1 MAGKPASDPRLS
13 CLAKHARRQYKFLE
27 FAPMS
32 TDSSSPSPD
41 PDIEDNLSKQANDFT
56 EMDLWD
62 LDAKWDART
71 SPPESAEGSG
81 GRIPTQ
87 RAFIS
92 RIQTRKP
99 VNLRP
104 VSSAAEEKSE
114 SHPAPAEPHDSK
126 AVIAEPSVS
135 APASE
140 GPSASRKQR
149 ADKKSYISAKR
160 PAKQTEP
167 AKQTDAE
174 SGIEADLDAAVE
186 IPKVVQEPDAQE
198 TVVQETVV
206 QETVVQEPDVQ
217 ETHEPQKVDPAPADQ
232 SPVPAVPSIGSL
244 SKIEKIAVF
253 LLCSALLLGAA
264 LTLIHFS
271 SRVPTR
277 PLISKKVDFP
287 VSGKIVRI
295 TAASTYWRK
304 PITSGDKADVVRRD
318 TQLIPVLKLSLGSK
332 TGAIRVFFRN
342 EEGSVVGDVITR
354 SVAGDSEITVVATA
368 GFEDLGMHTAY
379 RTGSG
384 KRWHAQ
390 VFEAPSATASR
401 DDFTMVLEMEID
413 TQIR

>member
-1 MAGKPASDPRLS
+1 MNQMAGNPASDPRLS

-62 LDAKWDART
+62 LDAKWDTRT

-99 VNLRP
+99 ANLRP

-174 SGIEADLDAAVE
+174 SGIEADLEAAVE
-186 IPKVVQEPDAQE
+186 IPKD
-198 TVVQETVV
+198 VQETVV

-277 PLISKKVDFP
+277 PLISEKVDFP

-304 PITSGDKADVVRRD
+304 PITSGDNADVVRRD
-318 TQLIPVLKLSLGSK
+318 TLLIPVLKLSLGSK

-354 SVAGDSEITVVATA
+354 SVEGDSEITVVATA

-401 DDFTMVLEMEID
+401 DDFTMMLEMEID

>member
-1 MAGKPASDPRLS
+1 M
-13 CLAKHARRQYKFLE
+13 
-27 FAPMS
+27 
-32 TDSSSPSPD
+32 
-41 PDIEDNLSKQANDFT
+41 
-56 EMDLWD
+56 
-62 LDAKWDART
+62 
-71 SPPESAEGSG
+71 
-81 GRIPTQ
+81 
-87 RAFIS
+87 
-92 RIQTRKP
+92 
-99 VNLRP
+99 
-104 VSSAAEEKSE
+104 
-114 SHPAPAEPHDSK
+114 
-126 AVIAEPSVS
+126 
-135 APASE
+135 
-140 GPSASRKQR
+140 
-149 ADKKSYISAKR
+149 
-160 PAKQTEP
+160 
-167 AKQTDAE
+167 
-174 SGIEADLDAAVE
+174 E
-186 IPKVVQEPDAQE
+186 IPKDVQEPDVQEPDVQEPDAQE
-198 TVVQETVV
+198 PDAQEPD
-206 QETVVQEPDVQ
+206 VQEPVVQ

-304 PITSGDKADVVRRD
+304 PITSGDNADVVRRD

-354 SVAGDSEITVVATA
+354 SVEGDSEITVVATA

>member
-1 MAGKPASDPRLS
+1 MAGNPASDPRLS
-13 CLAKHARRQYKFLE
+13 CLAKHARGQYKFLE
-27 FAPMS
+27 SAPMS

-41 PDIEDNLSKQANDFT
+41 PDIEDNLSKQANDYT

-62 LDAKWDART
+62 LDAKWDTRT
-71 SPPESAEGSG
+71 SPPESAEGSGGSG

-99 VNLRP
+99 ANLRP

-126 AVIAEPSVS
+126 AVISEPSVS
-135 APASE
+135 ASASE

-174 SGIEADLDAAVE
+174 SGIEADLEAAVE
-186 IPKVVQEPDAQE
+186 IPKDVQEPVVQEPVVQEPD
-198 TVVQETVV
+198 
-206 QETVVQEPDVQ
+206 VQEPVVQ
-217 ETHEPQKVDPAPADQ
+217 ETHEPQKVEPAPADQ

-277 PLISKKVDFP
+277 PLISEKVDFP

-304 PITSGDKADVVRRD
+304 PITSGDNADVVRRD

-354 SVAGDSEITVVATA
+354 SVEGDSEITVVATA

>member
-1 MAGKPASDPRLS
+1 MNQMAGNPASDPRLS

-62 LDAKWDART
+62 LDAKWDTRT

-99 VNLRP
+99 ANLRP

-186 IPKVVQEPDAQE
+186 IPKDVQEPD
-198 TVVQETVV
+198 
-206 QETVVQEPDVQ
+206 VQEPVVQ

-277 PLISKKVDFP
+277 PLISEKVDFP

-304 PITSGDKADVVRRD
+304 PITSGDNADVVRRD
-318 TQLIPVLKLSLGSK
+318 TLLIPVLKLSLGSK

-401 DDFTMVLEMEID
+401 DDFTMMLEMEID

>member
-126 AVIAEPSVS
+126 AVISEPSVS

-186 IPKVVQEPDAQE
+186 IPKDVQETDVQEP
-198 TVVQETVV
+198 V
-206 QETVVQEPDVQ
+206 VQ

-277 PLISKKVDFP
+277 PLISEKVDFP

-304 PITSGDKADVVRRD
+304 PITSGDNADVVRRD
-318 TQLIPVLKLSLGSK
+318 TLLIPVLKLSLGSK

>member
-1 MAGKPASDPRLS
+1 MAGKRISDPRLS
-13 CLAKHARRQYKFLE
+13 CLAKDARRQYKLLE
-27 FAPMS
+27 SAPMS

-41 PDIEDNLSKQANDFT
+41 PHIEDNLSKQANDVT

-62 LDAKWDART
+62 LDAERDISP

-81 GRIPTQ
+81 GKIPTQ
-87 RAFIS
+87 RASIS

-99 VNLRP
+99 ADLRP
-104 VSSAAEEKSE
+104 ISPAAEEKSE

-126 AVIAEPSVS
+126 AVIAEPSES

-149 ADKKSYISAKR
+149 AVKKSAYISTKK
-160 PAKQTEP
+160 PAKE
-167 AKQTDAE
+167 TDAE
-174 SGIEADLDAAVE
+174 SGIEADLEAAVE
-186 IPKVVQEPDAQE
+186 IPKVVQEP
-198 TVVQETVV
+198 
-206 QETVVQEPDVQ
+206 VVQEPVVQ
-217 ETHEPQKVDPAPADQ
+217 ETHEPHKVDPAPADQ
-232 SPVPAVPSIGSL
+232 SPVPAVPSIGPL
-244 SKIEKIAVF
+244 SKIEKIAIF

-277 PLISKKVDFP
+277 PLISEKVDFP
-287 VSGKIVRI
+287 VSGKIVSI

-304 PITSGDKADVVRRD
+304 PITSGDNVDVVRRD

-342 EEGSVVGDVITR
+342 EDGSVVGDGITR

>member
-1 MAGKPASDPRLS
+1 MAGNPASDPRLS

-62 LDAKWDART
+62 LDAKWDTRT

-99 VNLRP
+99 ANLRP

-186 IPKVVQEPDAQE
+186 IPKDVQEPD
-198 TVVQETVV
+198 
-206 QETVVQEPDVQ
+206 VQEPVVQ

-277 PLISKKVDFP
+277 PLISEKVDFP

-304 PITSGDKADVVRRD
+304 PITSGDNADVVRRD
-318 TQLIPVLKLSLGSK
+318 TLLIPVLKLSLGSK

-401 DDFTMVLEMEID
+401 DDFTMMLEMEID

>member
-1 MAGKPASDPRLS
+1 MAGNPASDPRLS

-62 LDAKWDART
+62 LDAKWDTRT

-99 VNLRP
+99 ANLRP

-126 AVIAEPSVS
+126 AGIAEPSVS

-186 IPKVVQEPDAQE
+186 IPKDVQEPD
-198 TVVQETVV
+198 
-206 QETVVQEPDVQ
+206 VQEPVVQ

-277 PLISKKVDFP
+277 PLISEKVDFP

-304 PITSGDKADVVRRD
+304 PITSGDNADVVRRD
-318 TQLIPVLKLSLGSK
+318 TLLIPVLKLSLGSK

-401 DDFTMVLEMEID
+401 DDFTMMLEMEID

>member
-126 AVIAEPSVS
+126 AVIAESSIS

-186 IPKVVQEPDAQE
+186 IPKDVQEPDVQE
-198 TVVQETVV
+198 PDVQEPVVQETVV
-206 QETVVQEPDVQ
+206 QETVVQ

-244 SKIEKIAVF
+244 SKIEKIAGF
-253 LLCSALLLGAA
+253 LLCSTLLLGAA

-277 PLISKKVDFP
+277 PLISEKVDFP

-304 PITSGDKADVVRRD
+304 PITSGDNADVVRRD